1 MFYSHEILT
10 NPLYGVSTIWMV
22 ATVGKFNS
30 RSSKVNRKSIQ
41 EVNVP
46 KACETIINPGVPLAL
61 RLQGNLLYG
70 VSRVFSQQ
78 CGYVLSDCERTQT
91 EMLSYL
97 GAMNQS
103 ELDPKAGQTK
113 RQNIVLADD
122 PNFDPVA
129 SILQFDMKLFWDA
142 DQIFGTQDDT
152 QKLSNVTPLG
162 SQDMSFRLPA
172 SSHSGSYL
180 LPPDLG
186 FDTPLNGAHLPSHR
200 IDEDLDPFGGS
211 GLEIDEN
218 GNVLGFI
225 ENTRAEL
232 PPLHLMGEDEANTM
246 HHQLLDAGADFQMT
260 KDRGEPNVLIM
271 GEQPLPSDAEGF
283 PAATKSNKRP
293 NSALPPSSEL
303 DRLSNAAPN
312 KRRRAKRSKKMPTL
326 WDDET
331 QISRIDL
338 KSWQTDYLARMEA
351 ERAEE
356 EIKRLRRGP
365 TAAQSKAYAE
375 HLVWGRGL
383 FDCGAPLHPEL
394 DGPNGVRGPLADMF
408 SGRALKALCYGE
420 KAVERAEHRAAK
432 NSSKRRHEDA
442 FPGETPKTTMTLR
455 QSIPATKTPL
465 RRHSSM
471 VAPWSRPG
479 SAVPPGSSIRG
490 SAQKG
495 LLSRPV
501 SRTGSAI
508 APIER
513 HSDLHLPSD
522 DFGGFGSL
530 PAAFSDPHED
540 IELNGESQPAKFVDA
555 DVLDWV
561 KTTAAAHTPDSRGRQ
576 WFDFE
581 NAINSQ
587 KQGSKQVAAQAFL
600 NILTLATRAKIVL
613 QQEGV
618 EEMEPFGAIRVGVA
632 MG

>member
-22 ATVGKFNS
+22 ATVGKSNT

-41 EVNVP
+41 GVNVP
-46 KACETIINPGVPLAL
+46 KACKTIIEPGAPLAL

-91 EMLSYL
+91 EMLSYF

-113 RQNIVLADD
+113 RQNIVMADD

-232 PPLHLMGEDEANTM
+232 PPLHRMGEDEANNM
-246 HHQLLDAGADFQMT
+246 HHQLLDADADFQMT

-271 GEQPLPSDAEGF
+271 GEQPLPSDAEAF

-303 DRLSNAAPN
+303 DRLSNAPLN
-312 KRRRAKRSKKMPTL
+312 KRRHAKRPKKMPTL

-351 ERAEE
+351 ERTEE
-356 EIKRLRRGP
+356 AIKRLRRGP

-383 FDCGAPLHPEL
+383 FDCGVALYPEL
-394 DGPNGVRGPLADMF
+394 DGPNGESPRNVRQNTQDDDDVETGPP
-408 SGRALKALCYGE
+408 R
-420 KAVERAEHRAAK
+420 
-432 NSSKRRHEDA
+432 NEDA
-442 FPGETPKTTMTLR
+442 IEKGMEHPPSMGD
-455 QSIPATKTPL
+455 Q
-465 RRHSSM
+465 HSSM

-490 SAQKG
+490 SAQKRP
-495 LLSRPV
+495 LSRPV

-513 HSDLHLPSD
+513 HSVPHLPSE

-540 IELNGESQPAKFVDA
+540 IELNGESRPANFVDA
-555 DVLDWV
+555 NVLDWV

-581 NAINSQ
+581 EAINSQ
-587 KQGSKQVAAQAFL
+587 KQASKQVAAEAFL
-600 NILTLATRAKIVL
+600 NILTLATRAKIEV
-613 QQEGV
+613 QQKGV
-618 EEMEPFGAIRVGVA
+618 EEMELFGAIHVGVA